1 MLTAADLREGM
12 AVRIDGQIY
21 KVLEAESKAGTAKL
35 GGVVKTKLS
44 RVGSGHLWEPHF
56 RPQERLEEVQLD
68 RRILEFVFTSGD
80 AYTFMS
86 PETFEQIE
94 VPKAVVGPAGKFL
107 QGEMQVPVE
116 FFAGEPLTVI
126 LPETVDIRV
135 TETTPPAHAQQETT
149 WKEAKLENGMTIQVP
164 MFIGPDEIVRV
175 EVQTGRYIERV
186 RAARKRGA

>member
-12 AVRIDGQIY
+12 AVRIDGKIY

-44 RVGSGHLWEPHF
+44 RMGSGHLWEPHF

-80 AYTFMS
+80 TYTFMS
-86 PETFEQIE
+86 PGTFEQIE
-94 VPKAVVGPAGKFL
+94 VAKTIVGPAGKFL
-107 QGEMQVPVE
+107 QGGMQVPVE
-116 FFAGEPLTVI
+116 FFEGEPLSVI
-126 LPETVDIRV
+126 LPEAVDIRV
-135 TETTPPAHAQQETT
+135 TETTQQEST
-149 WKEAKLENGMTIQVP
+149 WKEAKLENDMIIQVP

-175 EVQTGRYIERV
+175 EVRTGRYIERV